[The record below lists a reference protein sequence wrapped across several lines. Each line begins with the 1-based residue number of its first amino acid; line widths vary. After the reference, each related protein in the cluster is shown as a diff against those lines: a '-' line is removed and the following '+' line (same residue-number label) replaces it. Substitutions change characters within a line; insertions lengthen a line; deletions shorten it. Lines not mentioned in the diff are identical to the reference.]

1 MPTTPAAT
9 SIQPTTETIL
19 ETENEPNNVYSTGEF
34 KVANIQ
40 VDIPAE
46 NAKFSWRKFLS
57 FVGPGFFISI
67 GYIDPGNC
75 TLLSASFNRISS
87 FSRGYRYF

>member
-1 MPTTPAAT
+1 MPTVPPA
-9 SIQPTTETIL
+9 SSVQPSTETIL
-19 ETENEPNNVYSTGEF
+19 ETETTEQEENNFYSTGEF
-34 KVANIQ
+34 KVANIL

-46 NAKFSWRKFLS
+46 NARFSWRKLLS

-75 TLLSASFNRISS
+75 TFLSGIKTNF
-87 FSRGYRYF
+87 